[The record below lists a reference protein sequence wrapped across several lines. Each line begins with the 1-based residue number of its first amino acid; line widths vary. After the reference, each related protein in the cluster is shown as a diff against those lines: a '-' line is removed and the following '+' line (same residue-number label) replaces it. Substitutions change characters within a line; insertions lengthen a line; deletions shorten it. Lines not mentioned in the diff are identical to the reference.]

1 MVSSSSAQ
9 AHLHALPMSQE
20 IPGVFNCA
28 TVNMVSLTSLLVMLT
43 YSMLSGL
50 WFRLGVGSLS
60 RCGGS
65 GKRCFWRVL
74 HFSEWVMAG
83 VEFSPQSRG
92 GEI

>member
-1 MVSSSSAQ
+1 MVSSSLAQ
-9 AHLHALPMSQE
+9 AHLYALPISPEM
-20 IPGVFNCA
+20 PGTFNCA
-28 TVNMVSLTSLLVMLT
+28 AVKMVSLTSLLVMLT

-50 WFRLGVGSLS
+50 WFRLGVGSFS

-65 GKRCFWRVL
+65 GKRCFQRVS
-74 HFSEWVMAG
+74 HFSEWVTAG